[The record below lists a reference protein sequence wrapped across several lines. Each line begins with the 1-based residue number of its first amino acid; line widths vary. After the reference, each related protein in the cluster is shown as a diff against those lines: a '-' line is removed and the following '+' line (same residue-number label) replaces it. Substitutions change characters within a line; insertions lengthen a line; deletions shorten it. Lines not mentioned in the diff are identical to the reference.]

1 MIDIKQLLP
10 YYPKPIAENASF
22 HKHILK
28 EYVELLA
35 LEHLSQTH
43 YAPKLVFIG
52 GTCLR
57 LSTVSTDSPKIWIS
71 IARTFRMMSSY
82 R

>member
-28 EYVELLA
+28 EYVE
-35 LEHLSQTH
+35 
-43 YAPKLVFIG
+43 Y
-52 GTCLR
+52 
-57 LSTVSTDSPKIWIS
+57 
-71 IARTFRMMSSY
+71 SSAAHV
-82 R
+82 